1 MVARYSPFHRMPHS
15 KAIVSQPN
23 RERFAIYFPESRRW
37 LSLAATPRAFTLAI
51 LCHFRGVS
59 VRLALWSQLPAT
71 KFFERLLDVESSGVT
86 LVCCYEHHAV
96 LLFHAWERVE
106 RTRLSKGVIV
116 PVDQGLQVGGET
128 ILAVK
133 RIGRLAVTG
142 FRSGPVPPDQNLG
155 LSEERVDPPDR
166 QVVLSPEEETV
177 EMACGEVAE
186 SFW

>member
-1 MVARYSPFHRMPHS
+1 M
-15 KAIVSQPN
+15 
-23 RERFAIYFPESRRW
+23 
-37 LSLAATPRAFTLAI
+37 
-51 LCHFRGVS
+51 
-59 VRLALWSQLPAT
+59 
-71 KFFERLLDVESSGVT
+71 
-86 LVCCYEHHAV
+86 
-96 LLFHAWERVE
+96 
-106 RTRLSKGVIV
+106 
-116 PVDQGLQVGGET
+116 DQGLQVGGET